1 MVTKMRD
8 LADEELR
15 EAVLSQIEWEP
26 EISST
31 RIGVTAEDGVV
42 TLTGVVDSFP
52 ERLAAEKAAKKVYGV
67 RAVANDIDVRLP
79 YERTDA
85 EIARDALQALKAHIK
100 APEDKVKVTISKGW
114 VTLEGS
120 VDWDFQRKVAEEVVS
135 YLGGVRGVSNLIEL
149 NPQVKA
155 SSSEVKTKIEGALRR
170 MSELDARRIWV
181 EVRDN
186 TVRPRRTG
194 RVANTLDRD

>member
-1 MVTKMRD
+1 
-8 LADEELR
+8 
-15 EAVLSQIEWEP
+15 
-26 EISST
+26 
-31 RIGVTAEDGVV
+31 
-42 TLTGVVDSFP
+42 
-52 ERLAAEKAAKKVYGV
+52 
-67 RAVANDIDVRLP
+67 
-79 YERTDA
+79 
-85 EIARDALQALKAHIK
+85 
-100 APEDKVKVTISKGW
+100 VTISKGW

-170 MSELDARRIWV
+170 MAELDARRIWV

>member
-79 YERTDA
+79 SR
-85 EIARDALQALKAHIK
+85 R
-100 APEDKVKVTISKGW
+100 P
-114 VTLEGS
+114 
-120 VDWDFQRKVAEEVVS
+120 
-135 YLGGVRGVSNLIEL
+135 
-149 NPQVKA
+149 
-155 SSSEVKTKIEGALRR
+155 KTRSR
-170 MSELDARRIWV
+170 
-181 EVRDN
+181 
-186 TVRPRRTG
+186 
-194 RVANTLDRD
+194 